1 MCVSTHTYAYST
13 SCGITAILADTA
25 DEKECVIQL
34 SFSLFCPNTDL
45 CGHNSFFVAERRA
58 LNSGSRQKGTCWKGG
73 DVKWQ
78 RSKGPWSI
86 MLEWCCCRGMFL
98 LFLYC
103 SALFYLSLFSV
114 LAALIYYM
122 LFLWNCPLFFFCSI
136 NIPISFVLF
145 WCWMTELKKRNLS
158 LLSHL
163 ISWWSHCCFA
173 CWTGAWLFPW
183 VCYWNRSPCLWWRTA
198 HPIRPRCW
206 TTSTGWVVSLATK
219 SCSYQQTC
227 FPISSETYNVVARR
241 HINFSFDTSTPPI
254 LPNGLATLIRLTST
268 MTSSLCLI

>member
-1 MCVSTHTYAYST
+1 MKRSVSSNYLSPCFAPTQIFVATIAFLLPSAEHST
-13 SCGITAILADTA
+13 VEADKKVHAGKEGTWNGRDLRALDLSCWNGVVA
-25 DEKECVIQL
+25 EECFYCFSTVLL
-34 SFSLFCPNTDL
+34 SFISLYFLSWQP
-45 CGHNSFFVAERRA
+45 SFITCCF
-58 LNSGSRQKGTCWKGG
+58 SGT
-73 DVKWQ
+73 V
-78 RSKGPWSI
+78 
-86 MLEWCCCRGMFL
+86 L
-98 LFLYC
+98 LF
-103 SALFYLSLFSV
+103 
-114 LAALIYYM
+114 
-122 LFLWNCPLFFFCSI
+122 FFFCSI
-136 NIPISFVLF
+136 NILISFVLF

-241 HINFSFDTSTPPI
+241 HINFSFDTSTPPSYQM
-254 LPNGLATLIRLTST
+254 GLLL
-268 MTSSLCLI
+268 